1 MEALIEQLKRH
12 EGSKKDKNGNH
23 ILYKD
28 TVDKWTCGY
37 GRNLSD
43 VGISED
49 EALYLLRN
57 DIDKAR
63 RNLSKWLPWTE
74 MLDRVRY
81 EVLVNMT
88 FNMGIGGLLQFKNT
102 LKLIKESKYKEA
114 SIEMLKS
121 RWAKQVG
128 SRAIELSKQMKTGE
142 YKRSTTTRYKPVA
155 CSSNS
160 HKGGLR

>member
-1 MEALIEQLKRH
+1 MSEFEKQLIRH
-12 EGSKKDKNGNH
+12 EGKK
-23 ILYKD
+23 LFPYVD
-28 TVDKWTCGY
+28 TIGKLTIGV

-49 EALYLLRN
+49 EVLYLLHS

-142 YKRSTTTRYKPVA
+142 HKRSTTTRYKPVA